1 MDQRPARFSEQG
13 LKPYN
18 MTDKPDNQIDRIERL
33 LQQWGADEA
42 ERNANPPAMPRLDGA
57 QAGRASAS
65 RRVLR
70 WAPLAAAAVVLAAGV
85 AMYTGST
92 FRQATDASAKA
103 PGQYAATAPP
113 GQPDTRSVRSLQKE
127 VADLREQLA
136 VANAKVA
143 GLSGLASEIA
153 NLRGRLERLGQEQ
166 AAEVKRLEA
175 TTADERKARL
185 EQAKQ
190 LDAARLRVAELETA
204 QRVLQTASAEG
215 AEAKKQ
221 AADLKQRLAAAGEE
235 LTLRRRAEE
244 AAEAKLTD
252 ARQDAQRLELRHRE
266 IVEAFQRTYLAS
278 VAPGQSGLEARK
290 TAVRARQMI
299 HRLASLS
306 GEVKSDQTRQVLDR
320 LEAVLTRLDLMNAN
334 RPDSR
339 ESFSRLVTQGDLERQ
354 IDAAL
359 AAPGQAEDVKNWL
372 FEAKLI
378 LMGGPNAG

>member
-1 MDQRPARFSEQG
+1 
-13 LKPYN
+13 
-18 MTDKPDNQIDRIERL
+18 MTDKPDNQTDRIERL
-33 LQQWGADEA
+33 LQRWGADEA
-42 ERNANPPAMPRLDGA
+42 QRSANPPAMPRLDGS
-57 QAGRASAS
+57 QAGKASAA
-65 RRVLR
+65 RHVLR
-70 WAPLAAAAVVLAAGV
+70 WAPLAAAAVLLAASGV
-85 AMYTGST
+85 VLFMGTIVGS
-92 FRQATDASAKA
+92 RISPMA
-103 PGQYAATAPP
+103 PLANREP
-113 GQPDTRSVRSLQKE
+113 GDLAVPGPVTESDLQRVRSLVKE
-127 VADLREQLA
+127 SADLREQLA

-143 GLSGLASEIA
+143 ELSGLASEIA
-153 NLRGRLERLGQEQ
+153 KLQGQIEQLRQEQ
-166 AAEVKRLEA
+166 TTKAARLEA
-175 TTADERKARL
+175 AATEARKAL
-185 EQAKQ
+185 KEQTDQ
-190 LDAARLRVAELETA
+190 LDVTRLRITELESA
-204 QRVLQTASAEG
+204 QRVLQTAAAEG

-221 AADLKQRLAAAGEE
+221 AADLKQRLAAAAEE
-235 LTLRRRAEE
+235 LTRRRKAEE
-244 AAEAKLTD
+244 AAEVKLAE
-252 ARQDAQRLELRHRE
+252 ARQEAQRLELRHRE

-299 HRLASLS
+299 QRLASLS

>member
-1 MDQRPARFSEQG
+1 
-13 LKPYN
+13 

-85 AMYTGST
+85 AMYTGPT
-92 FRQATDASAKA
+92 FRQAMDASAPQAAKA

-299 HRLASLS
+299 QRLASLS

>member
-1 MDQRPARFSEQG
+1 
-13 LKPYN
+13 
-18 MTDKPDNQIDRIERL
+18 MTDKPDNQTDRIERL

-42 ERNANPPAMPRLDGA
+42 GRNVNPPAMPRLDGTT
-57 QAGRASAS
+57 AGKVSAA

-70 WAPLAAAAVVLAAGV
+70 WAPLAAAAVLLAASGV
-85 AMYTGST
+85 VLYMDSMAGRTRGAVEQ
-92 FRQATDASAKA
+92 RVGGAV
-103 PGQYAATAPP
+103 GGLAATQPTS
-113 GQPDTRSVRSLQKE
+113 QPDAHRIRTLEEE
-127 VADLREQLA
+127 VAGLREQLA
-136 VANAKVA
+136 GANAKVA
-143 GLSGLASEIA
+143 KQAGLAIEIA
-153 NLRGRLERLGQEQ
+153 NLRGRLERMGQEQ
-166 AAEVKRLEA
+166 AAKTSELA
-175 TTADERKARL
+175 SALAGERKARQ
-185 EQAKQ
+185 EQVGK
-190 LDAARLRVAELETA
+190 LDTARLRITELETT
-204 QRVLQTASAEG
+204 QQVLQTAAAEG

-235 LTLRRRAEE
+235 LTRRRKAEE
-244 AAEAKLTD
+244 AADAKLAA
-252 ARQDAQRLELRHRE
+252 ARQESQRLELRHRE

-299 HRLASLS
+299 QRLASLS

-334 RPDSR
+334 RPGSG
-339 ESFSRLVTQGDLERQ
+339 ESFRRLVSQGDLERQ